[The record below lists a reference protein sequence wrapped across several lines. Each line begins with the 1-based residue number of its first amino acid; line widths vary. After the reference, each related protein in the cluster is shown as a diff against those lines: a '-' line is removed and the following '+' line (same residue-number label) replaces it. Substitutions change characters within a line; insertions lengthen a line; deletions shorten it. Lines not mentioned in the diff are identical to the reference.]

1 MQESQTQLEKLQ
13 NDYLRLK
20 TLSDRTSKQN
30 NSLERQ
36 VTILTEENKEMR
48 GKVEESEGVMRRHMD
63 KIKELCVIL
72 DKLTEENNHLRT
84 ENDNL
89 SKGYKQHIE
98 SKINQLDNKLENY
111 LMKMEEANDNVTKLI
126 TKERDSELDFMIKNL
141 TSVIKQT
148 TPDKNDCTWLVNITA
163 QLTEIISKTDKK
175 NFSLGLSNRLLKQE
189 LEILRNSSSI
199 FNSKL

>member
-13 NDYLRLK
+13 NDYLRVK

-148 TPDKNDCTWLVNITA
+148 TPDKNDCTWLVSITA

>member
-148 TPDKNDCTWLVNITA
+148 TPDKNDCTWLVSITA

>member
-13 NDYLRLK
+13 NDYLRVK